1 MKSKIIVIMAIVAL
15 LLPSGGC
22 KLFKEPLKT
31 ENKSVPATFGNSADV
46 DSTNTASVLW
56 RSYFSDP
63 YLIALIDTALKNNQE
78 LNIIMQEIV
87 AAHMETKARKGEYL
101 PFLGISA
108 GAGVGRS
115 GYNTRE
121 GVVEEQMKDHG
132 TLKNVNAVGDFMI
145 GAVLSWELDIWKK
158 LRNAKK
164 ASLHRYLGTIEGKNF
179 MVTNLVVEIAN
190 AYYELEALDNQLQ
203 IIQQNIEIQQHVL
216 GIIRQQKDA
225 GKVSQLAVN
234 RFEAQLLNTQ
244 NRQYEIQQQIMI
256 TENKINFLTARFPQP
271 IIRNSA
277 AFNTVSFDSVFAG
290 VPIQLLQN
298 RPDIRQAEQQL
309 AANKLDVKVAKA
321 AFFPS
326 IQLSAAVGFQAINP
340 AVWFNPASVLYNVFG
355 DIFAPLINRNALV
368 ATYNISR
375 AKQIQAVYNYE
386 RTVLNAYLEVV
397 NQLSA
402 IDKYKKSF
410 DTKSKEVD
418 ILNKSITVSSN
429 LYRAARAD
437 YMEVLLTQREV
448 LEQKMELVEVKQKQ
462 LSAQMNIYKALGG
475 GWK

>member
-1 MKSKIIVIMAIVAL
+1 MKSKSVIIAAVVAVL
-15 LLPSGGC
+15 LLPEGGC
-22 KLFKEPLKT
+22 TLFKAPLKT
-31 ENKSVPATFGNSADV
+31 ENKAVPTSYNSSIDSANSA
-46 DSTNTASVLW
+46 NIIW
-56 RSYFSDP
+56 RNYFSDP

-78 LNIIMQEIV
+78 LNITMQEIV
-87 AAHMETKARKGEYL
+87 AAQMDVKARKGDYL
-101 PFLGISA
+101 PFLGLGAS
-108 GAGVGRS
+108 AGVGRS
-115 GYNTRE
+115 GYNTRD
-121 GVVEEQMKDHG
+121 GAVEDYMKENG
-132 TLKNVNAVGDFMI
+132 KLKNVNAVGDFMI

-164 ASLHRYLGTIEGKNF
+164 AAVYRYLGTIEGKNF
-179 MVTNLVVEIAN
+179 MVTNLVAEIAN
-190 AYYELEALDNQLQ
+190 SYYELEALDNQLN
-203 IIQQNIEIQQHVL
+203 IIQQNIEIQQNVL

-244 NRQYEIQQQIMI
+244 NRQYEIQQQIVI

-271 IIRNSA
+271 ILRNSA
-277 AFNTVSFDSVFAG
+277 TFNTVAFDSIFAG
-290 VPIQLLQN
+290 IPVQLLQN

-309 AANKLDVKVAKA
+309 SANKLDVKVAKA

-326 IQLSAAVGFQAINP
+326 VRLSAAVGFQAINP
-340 AVWFNPASVLYNVFG
+340 AVWFNPASLLYNVFG

-368 ATYNISR
+368 AAYNTSR

-386 RTVLNAYLEVV
+386 KTVLNAYLEVL

-402 IDKYKKSF
+402 IDKYGKSF
-410 DTKSKEVD
+410 NTKSKEVD
-418 ILNKSITVSSN
+418 ILNQSITVSNS

-437 YMEVLLTQREV
+437 YMEVLLTQREA
-448 LEQKMELVEVKQKQ
+448 LEQKMELVEVRQKQ
-462 LSAQMNIYKALGG
+462 LSAEVNIYKALGG